1 MARSVTQVS
10 GQLFWHLI
18 MKIYQIWWLLPLG
31 VAPKS
36 LGNFF
41 IELFRERGFS
51 GQRSLRMK
59 NQLYKICS
67 CYVSLECILYWF
79 ENTKEPMPE
88 NQYLRRIHNIIDSIR
103 KLYFYWGVRCGYKIL
118 KRSVKLTR
126 FKSFP
131 LQLSRHQDIPLLSFV
146 RVASSTLLRCG

>member
-1 MARSVTQVS
+1 MARSVTQVL

-67 CYVSLECILYWF
+67 CYVSLECKFYTDLKIQKNLCLKINIWGGFAVSLILF
-79 ENTKEPMPE
+79 ASHVCIGVFRK
-88 NQYLRRIHNIIDSIR
+88 IGGFHNSSEWLFLNGFFLMQHIWS
-103 KLYFYWGVRCGYKIL
+103 YF
-118 KRSVKLTR
+118 
-126 FKSFP
+126 
-131 LQLSRHQDIPLLSFV
+131 
-146 RVASSTLLRCG
+146 